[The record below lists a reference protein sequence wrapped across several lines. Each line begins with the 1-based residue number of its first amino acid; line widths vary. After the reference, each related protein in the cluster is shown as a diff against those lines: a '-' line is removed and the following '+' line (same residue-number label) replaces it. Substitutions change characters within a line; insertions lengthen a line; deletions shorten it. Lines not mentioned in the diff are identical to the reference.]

1 MPEDRNRPQGPT
13 KPDAATLA
21 QQLFRDEPADQ
32 EHEQEPVAPASEGAA
47 AERAEGVASRPP
59 DSPPSGTGRRD
70 APTAPVGV
78 LVPPGQEAEAA
89 HAAEAAEGPSAQQVA
104 TAEGTLE
111 LPPGVEIPGAEPV
124 SPEDEAARAARGA
137 RWFVIHTYSGYE
149 NKVRTNLER
158 RIASMGQADKIFRI
172 LVPTE
177 DEIEI
182 KDGKRR
188 IAKKKVF
195 PGYVL
200 VEMIMDD
207 DSWYVVRN
215 TPGVTGFV
223 GSGAKPLPLQDRE
236 VKAILKQLGDETPK
250 FRITYQKGSAVR
262 INSGPF
268 MDFSGV
274 VDEILP
280 EKEKVRVLV
289 SIFGRETPVE
299 LDFAQVEKI

>member
-1 MPEDRNRPQGPT
+1 MPEDRNRPQGST

-21 QQLFRDEPADQ
+21 QQLFRDEPEDQ
-32 EHEQEPVAPASEGAA
+32 EREQQPAAPAPERPV
-47 AERAEGVASRPP
+47 AERAEGGAPQPP
-59 DSPPSGTGRRD
+59 QS
-70 APTAPVGV
+70 PVGV
-78 LVPPGQEAEAA
+78 LVPPGEEAE
-89 HAAEAAEGPSAQQVA
+89 AAEAAEEPSAPQAV

-111 LPPGVEIPGAEPV
+111 LPPGVEISGVEPV

>member
-1 MPEDRNRPQGPT
+1 MSEDHNRAKIS
-13 KPDAATLA
+13 KPDQAAIIRSV
-21 QQLFRDEPADQ
+21 FGDEP
-32 EHEQEPVAPASEGAA
+32 QEPVSE
-47 AERAEGVASRPP
+47 
-59 DSPPSGTGRRD
+59 
-70 APTAPVGV
+70 PTPVGV
-78 LVPPGQEAEAA
+78 LVPQGEELEQETPAPSLPEDVATPEGVVETPPEAEDAI
-89 HAAEAAEGPSAQQVA
+89 EAV
-104 TAEGTLE
+104 
-111 LPPGVEIPGAEPV
+111 
-124 SPEDEAARAARGA
+124 RAAAGT
-137 RWFVIHTYSGYE
+137 RWYVIHTYSGYE

-158 RIASMGQADKIFRI
+158 RVESMSMQEKIFRV

-223 GSGAKPLPLQDRE
+223 GSGTKPLPLQEKE
-236 VKAILKQLGDETPK
+236 VKTILRQLGDETPK

>member
-1 MPEDRNRPQGPT
+1 M
-13 KPDAATLA
+13 AAG
-21 QQLFRDEPADQ
+21 E
-32 EHEQEPVAPASEGAA
+32 APS
-47 AERAEGVASRPP
+47 
-59 DSPPSGTGRRD
+59 
-70 APTAPVGV
+70 
-78 LVPPGQEAEAA
+78 
-89 HAAEAAEGPSAQQVA
+89 
-104 TAEGTLE
+104 
-111 LPPGVEIPGAEPV
+111 
-124 SPEDEAARAARGA
+124 EDEAARAARGS

-158 RIASMGQADKIFRI
+158 RITSMGQADKIFRI

-236 VKAILKQLGDETPK
+236 VKTILKQLGDETPK

>member
-1 MPEDRNRPQGPT
+1 MPDERIRPQGG
-13 KPDAATLA
+13 KPDTAAII
-21 QQLFRDEPADQ
+21 QKLFRDEPA
-32 EHEQEPVAPASEGAA
+32 EPQPSGPPDAAGPGSAPPVGVVTPPDAEGLAAPPEPGAA
-47 AERAEGVASRPP
+47 PETSEDTAAVTAEGVVERPP
-59 DSPPSGTGRRD
+59 
-70 APTAPVGV
+70 V
-78 LVPPGQEAEAA
+78 
-89 HAAEAAEGPSAQQVA
+89 AEGEQ
-104 TAEGTLE
+104 
-111 LPPGVEIPGAEPV
+111 
-124 SPEDEAARAARGA
+124 AAGERDGRA
-137 RWFVIHTYSGYE
+137 WFVIHTYSGYE

-158 RIASMGQADKIFRI
+158 RVASMAMQDKIFRV

-177 DEIEI
+177 DEIEV

-200 VEMIMDD
+200 VEMIMND

-223 GSGAKPLPLQDRE
+223 GSGSKPLPLQDRE
-236 VKAILKQLGDETPK
+236 VKAILRQLGDETPK
-250 FRITYQKGSAVR
+250 FRITYQKGSSVR

-268 MDFSGV
+268 MDFSGI

>member
-1 MPEDRNRPQGPT
+1 MGEERNRPQGG
-13 KPDAATLA
+13 KPDTAALI
-21 QQLFRDEPADQ
+21 QKLFRDEP
-32 EHEQEPVAPASEGAA
+32 QEPQPPTTPEEGAQEPASAVGVVTPPDAVEAVLEERAQPEVAQAPAGGA
-47 AERAEGVASRPP
+47 P
-59 DSPPSGTGRRD
+59 
-70 APTAPVGV
+70 
-78 LVPPGQEAEAA
+78 
-89 HAAEAAEGPSAQQVA
+89 A
-104 TAEGTLE
+104 TAEGVVE
-111 LPPGVEIPGAEPV
+111 APP
-124 SPEDEAARAARGA
+124 AADDQPPARDG
-137 RWFVIHTYSGYE
+137 RSWFVIHTYSGYE

-158 RIASMGQADKIFRI
+158 RVASMVMQDKIFRV

-177 DEIEI
+177 DEIEV

-223 GSGAKPLPLQDRE
+223 GSGSKPLPLQDRE
-236 VKAILKQLGDETPK
+236 VKAILRQLGDETPK
-250 FRITYQKGSAVR
+250 FRITYQKGSSVR

-268 MDFSGV
+268 MDFSGI

>member
-1 MPEDRNRPQGPT
+1 MPEDRNRSQGS
-13 KPDAATLA
+13 KPDTAAII
-21 QQLFRDEPADQ
+21 QRLFRDEPEETPSVQ
-32 EHEQEPVAPASEGAA
+32 PPA
-47 AERAEGVASRPP
+47 
-59 DSPPSGTGRRD
+59 PSG
-70 APTAPVGV
+70 PESPVGV
-78 LVPPGQEAEAA
+78 LVPPESGDEPSS
-89 HAAEAAEGPSAQQVA
+89 PSAAPTPARDV
-104 TAEGTLE
+104 TAEGTME
-111 LPPGVEIPGAEPV
+111 GPPTETAVPEGAE
-124 SPEDEAARAARGA
+124 EAGRHAKGA
-137 RWFVIHTYSGYE
+137 RWYVIHTYSGYE
-149 NKVRTNLER
+149 NKVRSNLER
-158 RIASMGQADKIFRI
+158 RVASMGMQDKIFRV

-200 VEMIMDD
+200 VEMLMDD

-223 GSGAKPLPLQDRE
+223 GSGTKPLPLQDRE
-236 VKAILKQLGDETPK
+236 VKTILRQLGDETPK
-250 FRITYQKGSAVR
+250 FRITYQKGSTVR

-268 MDFSGV
+268 QDFSGV